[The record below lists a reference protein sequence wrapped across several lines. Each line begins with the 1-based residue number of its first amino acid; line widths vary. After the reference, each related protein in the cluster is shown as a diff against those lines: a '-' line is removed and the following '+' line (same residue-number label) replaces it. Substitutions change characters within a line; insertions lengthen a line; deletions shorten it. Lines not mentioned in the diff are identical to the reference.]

1 MCGIAGFISFD
12 RDNGRPQWAAIAHS
26 MGEALNHRGPDDKG
40 TWLCPAGALIHRRLA
55 VIDPDRGR
63 QPMTRTRDCAEYTI
77 VYNGEL
83 YNTDALRRELSDQ
96 GYRFETSSDTEVL
109 LTAYMAWGEEVP
121 ARLEGIY
128 AFVIWDGVRNQF
140 FACRDRFGVKPFFYA
155 LADDGALV
163 FGSELKALFQYP
175 GLTPR
180 VDAAGW
186 CEVLG
191 IGPARTSGCGV
202 FSGVKELEPAHSMT
216 ISRGGV
222 RKRRYWSL
230 ESRPHTDDYEDTVLR
245 VRELVTGAI
254 TRQLVSDVPLC
265 TFLSGGLDSSV
276 ITAVAARDYQRR
288 GLPALETYS
297 FDYTDNAKYFT
308 PSSFQPDA
316 DQPWVERMTE
326 AFHTRHTVLTCPI
339 PDLCALL
346 DDAVAAKDLPGMA
359 DVDSSLLYFCRRVAE
374 RHVVALSGECAD
386 EVFGGYPWFERP
398 EMLHADTFPWCRDL
412 DARREVFDAGLWKRL
427 GVSDYVDYRYRASV
441 AQTPRLEGED
451 PENARRREVAWLN
464 LNWFMTTLLDRKDR
478 MSMASGLEV
487 RVPFCDHHL
496 VEYVWNIPWS
506 MKAMNG
512 RRKQVLRDAAEGLL
526 PEDVR
531 TRPKSPYPKT
541 HNPLYEELVRARLA
555 AILDDPAAPLHA
567 LVNARALRE
576 GLIRTR
582 TLINQAYVGFNGTGD
597 PDLIESYVFEINS
610 LQARYSYLLRRVK
623 ELEGQEA

>member
-180 VDAAGW
+180 MDAAGW

-512 RRKQVLRDAAEGLL
+512 RRKQVLRDTAEGLL

-576 GLIRTR
+576 GLLTSAGDYGRPWFGQ
-582 TLINQAYVGFNGTGD
+582 LMAGPQMLAYLVQLNVWMERFHLT
-597 PDLIESYVFEINS
+597 V
-610 LQARYSYLLRRVK
+610 
-623 ELEGQEA
+623 

>member
-180 VDAAGW
+180 MDAAGW

-412 DARREVFDAGLWKRL
+412 DARREVYDAGLWKRL

-512 RRKQVLRDAAEGLL
+512 RRKQVLRDTAEGLL

-555 AILDDPAAPLHA
+555 TILDDPAAPLHA

-576 GLIRTR
+576 GLLTSAGDYGRPWFGQ
-582 TLINQAYVGFNGTGD
+582 LMAGPQMLAYLVQLNVWMERFHLT
-597 PDLIESYVFEINS
+597 V
-610 LQARYSYLLRRVK
+610 
-623 ELEGQEA
+623 

>member
-155 LADDGALV
+155 LADDSALV
-163 FGSELKALFQYP
+163 FGSELKALFRYP

-216 ISRGGV
+216 ISRGGI

-276 ITAVAARDYQRR
+276 ISAVAARDYQRR

-297 FDYTDNAKYFT
+297 FDYADNQKYFR

-386 EVFGGYPWFERP
+386 EVFGGYPWFERS

-576 GLIRTR
+576 GLLPSAGDYGRPWFGQ
-582 TLINQAYVGFNGTGD
+582 LMAGPQMLAYLVQLNVWMERFHLT
-597 PDLIESYVFEINS
+597 V
-610 LQARYSYLLRRVK
+610 
-623 ELEGQEA
+623 

>member
-40 TWLCPAGALIHRRLA
+40 TWLCPARALIHRRLA

-576 GLIRTR
+576 GLLTSAGDYGRPWFGQ
-582 TLINQAYVGFNGTGD
+582 LMAGPQMLAYLVQLNVWMERFHLT
-597 PDLIESYVFEINS
+597 V
-610 LQARYSYLLRRVK
+610 
-623 ELEGQEA
+623 

>member
-83 YNTDALRRELSDQ
+83 DNTDALRRELSDQ

-180 VDAAGW
+180 MDAAGW

-576 GLIRTR
+576 GLLTSAGDYGRPWFGQ
-582 TLINQAYVGFNGTGD
+582 LMAGPQMLAYLVQLNVWMERFHLT
-597 PDLIESYVFEINS
+597 V
-610 LQARYSYLLRRVK
+610 
-623 ELEGQEA
+623 

>member
-186 CEVLG
+186 CVVLG

-576 GLIRTR
+576 GLLTSAGDYGRPWFGQ
-582 TLINQAYVGFNGTGD
+582 LMAGPQMLAYLVQLNVWMERFHLT
-597 PDLIESYVFEINS
+597 V
-610 LQARYSYLLRRVK
+610 
-623 ELEGQEA
+623 

>member
-163 FGSELKALFQYP
+163 FGSELKALFRYP

-216 ISRGGV
+216 ISRGGI

-276 ITAVAARDYQRR
+276 ISAVAARDYQRR

-386 EVFGGYPWFERP
+386 EVFGGYPWFERS

-531 TRPKSPYPKT
+531 LRPKSPYPKT
-541 HNPLYEELVRARLA
+541 HNPLYEQLVRAGVLTL
-555 AILDDPAAPLHA
+555 LDDRDAPIHS
-567 LVNARALRE
+567 LVDAEALRA
-576 GLIRTR
+576 GLLQNAGDYGKPWFGQLMAGPQMLAY
-582 TLINQAYVGFNGTGD
+582 LIQLNAWM
-597 PDLIESYVFEINS
+597 
-610 LQARYSYLLRRVK
+610 
-623 ELEGQEA
+623 LEFGLHL

>member
-576 GLIRTR
+576 GLLTSAGDYGRTWFGQ
-582 TLINQAYVGFNGTGD
+582 LMAGPQMLAYLVQLNVWMERFH
-597 PDLIESYVFEINS
+597 LMV
-610 LQARYSYLLRRVK
+610 
-623 ELEGQEA
+623 

>member
-109 LTAYMAWGEEVP
+109 LTAYMAWGEEAP

-398 EMLHADTFPWCRDL
+398 EMLRADTFPWCRDL

-567 LVNARALRE
+567 LVNARALRK
-576 GLIRTR
+576 GLLTSAGDYGRPWFGQ
-582 TLINQAYVGFNGTGD
+582 LMAGPQMLAYLVQLNVWMERFHLT
-597 PDLIESYVFEINS
+597 V
-610 LQARYSYLLRRVK
+610 
-623 ELEGQEA
+623 

>member
-180 VDAAGW
+180 MDAAGW

-512 RRKQVLRDAAEGLL
+512 RRKQVLRDTAEGLL

-555 AILDDPAAPLHA
+555 TILDDPAAPLHA

-576 GLIRTR
+576 GLLTSAGDYGRPWFGQ
-582 TLINQAYVGFNGTGD
+582 LMAGPQMLAYLVQLNVWMERFHLT
-597 PDLIESYVFEINS
+597 V
-610 LQARYSYLLRRVK
+610 
-623 ELEGQEA
+623 

>member
-180 VDAAGW
+180 MDAAGW

-316 DQPWVERMTE
+316 DQTWVERMTE

-576 GLIRTR
+576 GLLTS
-582 TLINQAYVGFNGTGD
+582 AGD
-597 PDLIESYVFEINS
+597 YGRPWFGQLMAGPQMLD
-610 LQARYSYLLRRVK
+610 YLVQLNVWMERFHLTV
-623 ELEGQEA
+623 

>member
-464 LNWFMTTLLDRKDR
+464 LNWFMSTLLDRKDR
-478 MSMASGLEV
+478 MSMWSGLEV

-576 GLIRTR
+576 GLLTSAGDYGRPWFGQ
-582 TLINQAYVGFNGTGD
+582 LMAGPQMLAYLVQLNVWMERFHLT
-597 PDLIESYVFEINS
+597 V
-610 LQARYSYLLRRVK
+610 
-623 ELEGQEA
+623 

>member
-163 FGSELKALFQYP
+163 FGSELKALFRYP

-216 ISRGGV
+216 ISRGGI

-276 ITAVAARDYQRR
+276 ISAVAARDYQRR

-359 DVDSSLLYFCRRVAE
+359 DEDSSLLYFCRRVAE

-386 EVFGGYPWFERP
+386 EVFGGYPWFERS

-427 GVSDYVDYRYRASV
+427 GISDYVDYRYRASV

-576 GLIRTR
+576 GLLTSAGDYGRPWFGQ
-582 TLINQAYVGFNGTGD
+582 LMAGPQMLAYLVQLNVWMERFHLT
-597 PDLIESYVFEINS
+597 V
-610 LQARYSYLLRRVK
+610 
-623 ELEGQEA
+623 

>member
-163 FGSELKALFQYP
+163 FGSELKALFRYP

-216 ISRGGV
+216 ISRGGI

-276 ITAVAARDYQRR
+276 ISAVAARDYQRR

-386 EVFGGYPWFERP
+386 EVFGGYPWFERS
-398 EMLHADTFPWCRDL
+398 EMRHADTFPWCRDL

-576 GLIRTR
+576 GLLTSAGDYGRPWFGQ
-582 TLINQAYVGFNGTGD
+582 LMAGPQMLAYLVQLNVWMERFHLT
-597 PDLIESYVFEINS
+597 V
-610 LQARYSYLLRRVK
+610 
-623 ELEGQEA
+623 

>member
-55 VIDPDRGR
+55 VIEPDRGR
-63 QPMTRTRDCAEYTI
+63 QPMTRTRDSAESTPAH
-77 VYNGEL
+77 NG
-83 YNTDALRRELSDQ
+83 ALSHTAALPRPLSDQ

-297 FDYTDNAKYFT
+297 FDYTDNAKYFM

-576 GLIRTR
+576 GLLTSAGDYGRPWFGQ
-582 TLINQAYVGFNGTGD
+582 LMAGPQMLAYLVQFNVWMERFHLT
-597 PDLIESYVFEINS
+597 V
-610 LQARYSYLLRRVK
+610 
-623 ELEGQEA
+623 

>member
-180 VDAAGW
+180 MDAAGW

-555 AILDDPAAPLHA
+555 AILDDPAAPLHV

-576 GLIRTR
+576 GLLTSAGDYGRPWFGQ
-582 TLINQAYVGFNGTGD
+582 LMAGPQMLAYLVQLNVWMERFHLT
-597 PDLIESYVFEINS
+597 V
-610 LQARYSYLLRRVK
+610 
-623 ELEGQEA
+623 

>member
-40 TWLCPAGALIHRRLA
+40 TWLCPAGALIPRRLA

-163 FGSELKALFQYP
+163 FGSELKALFRYP

-216 ISRGGV
+216 ISRGGI

-276 ITAVAARDYQRR
+276 ISAVAARDYQRR

-386 EVFGGYPWFERP
+386 EVFGGYPWFERS

-567 LVNARALRE
+567 LVNTRALRE
-576 GLIRTR
+576 GLLTSAGDYGRPWFGQ
-582 TLINQAYVGFNGTGD
+582 LMAGPQMLAYLVQLNVWMERFHLT
-597 PDLIESYVFEINS
+597 V
-610 LQARYSYLLRRVK
+610 
-623 ELEGQEA
+623 

>member
-464 LNWFMTTLLDRKDR
+464 LNWFMTTLLGRKDR
-478 MSMASGLEV
+478 MSMWSGLEV

-576 GLIRTR
+576 GLLTSAGDYGRPWFGQ
-582 TLINQAYVGFNGTGD
+582 LMAGPQMLAYLVQLNVWMERFHLT
-597 PDLIESYVFEINS
+597 V
-610 LQARYSYLLRRVK
+610 
-623 ELEGQEA
+623 

>member
-109 LTAYMAWGEEVP
+109 LTAYMAWGEEAP

-576 GLIRTR
+576 GLLTSAGDYGRPWFGQ
-582 TLINQAYVGFNGTGD
+582 LMAGPQMLAYLVQLNAWMVRFGLT
-597 PDLIESYVFEINS
+597 V
-610 LQARYSYLLRRVK
+610 
-623 ELEGQEA
+623 

>member
-163 FGSELKALFQYP
+163 FGSELKALFRYP

-216 ISRGGV
+216 ISRGGI

-276 ITAVAARDYQRR
+276 ISAVAARDYQRR

-386 EVFGGYPWFERP
+386 EVFGGYPWFERS

-487 RVPFCDHHL
+487 RIPFCDHHL

-567 LVNARALRE
+567 LVNTRALRE
-576 GLIRTR
+576 GLLTSAGDYGRPWFGQ
-582 TLINQAYVGFNGTGD
+582 LMAGPQMLAYLVQLNAWMERFHLT
-597 PDLIESYVFEINS
+597 V
-610 LQARYSYLLRRVK
+610 
-623 ELEGQEA
+623 